1 MRFCSNKN
9 ICDIMGY
16 EMTSSINSSINFIN
30 RNKIAILYYIPVI

>member
-16 EMTSSINSSINFIN
+16 EMTSSINFIN
-30 RNKIAILYYIPVI
+30 RNKIAILYYITVI